1 MIKNKVL
8 DIKINF
14 KSIKNILNFQIDF
27 YFIKHHKIILK
38 NCSQKLFFQSNFI
51 KQLTNKVEILFLL

>member
-1 MIKNKVL
+1 MIKNKIL

-27 YFIKHHKIILK
+27 YFIKYHKIILK
-38 NCSQKLFFQSNFI
+38 NCSQKLFFR
-51 KQLTNKVEILFLL
+51 EIL